1 MSLVLLTYSIKQH
14 YKFSARRLQCQEN
27 CIFLLENYAENI
39 LILQKIKIWRYMDRR
54 YLALVAMI
62 VLMVVAALL
71 LISLMLSPAILIAL
85 ALFGLFLW
93 ALLYC

>member
-1 MSLVLLTYSIKQH
+1 MG
-14 YKFSARRLQCQEN
+14 N
-27 CIFLLENYAENI
+27 NFLDKIRSSFGKAMDSCFGNNI
-39 LILQKIKIWRYMDRR
+39 GN
-54 YLALVAMI
+54 I
-62 VLMVVAALL
+62 VLVIVAALL

>member
-1 MSLVLLTYSIKQH
+1 MGNNFFGKVKNSLTSTFDH
-14 YKFSARRLQCQEN
+14 CFG
-27 CIFLLENYAENI
+27 ENI
-39 LILQKIKIWRYMDRR
+39 GN
-54 YLALVAMI
+54 I